1 MKFLYNLF
9 YDMYVKRL
17 SEGAV
22 LMGPHDTATTLS
34 VESKIRVMIT
44 KKDETKIWEYYL
56 HLEPY

>member
-22 LMGPHDTATTLS
+22 SMGCPHDTTPTLS
-34 VESKIRVMIT
+34 VGPKIRVMIT
-44 KKDETKIWEYYL
+44 KKDEMKI
-56 HLEPY
+56 